1 MTLFLSNIVDA
12 LFVRVRGRLQ
22 KNRTE
27 SVNNLLIWCTI
38 GMGEIVC
45 MTDEIRKYPQATLV
59 INRKPYI
66 EDFVKAW
73 FTNKYL
79 FIDDIKGQF
88 DAVIFPAWAMRRKDM
103 KALIKLNIP
112 LRIGQIWVKQRKYEY
127 VFNRVLYVDNYINE
141 SKSYNLLFQFYENCR
156 RSI

>member
-45 MTDEIRKYPQATLV
+45 MTDEIRKYHQATLV

-73 FTNKYL
+73 FTNKYV
-79 FIDDIKGQF
+79 FIDDIKGKF

-112 LRIGQIWVKQRKYEY
+112 LRIGQVWVKQRKYEY